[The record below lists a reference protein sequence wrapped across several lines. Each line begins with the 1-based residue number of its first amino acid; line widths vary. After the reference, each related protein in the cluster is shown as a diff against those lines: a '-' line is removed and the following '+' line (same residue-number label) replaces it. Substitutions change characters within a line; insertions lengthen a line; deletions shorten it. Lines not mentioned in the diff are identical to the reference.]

1 MKNWPPHIRRRPRH
15 VRVPAFS
22 PVPLRTR
29 SDGWTPQRQ
38 ADFLGALAE
47 TGSVLAAARRVGMS
61 RESAYRLRRREE
73 AVSFAASW
81 DAALGR
87 AVDPRRKVTADER
100 ARRAVD
106 GLLKPHFWQGKHVGN
121 ERKTDA
127 CAILGHVAMLDRAE
141 RTRRARAEKSQRL
154 AGEGVSCSTGHAPPQ
169 RQASR

>member
-15 VRVPAFS
+15 VRVPAFV

-47 TGSVLAAARRVGMS
+47 TRSVLAAARRVGMS

-73 AVSFAASW
+73 AASFAASW

-87 AVDPRRKVTADER
+87 PGELRRKFTADER
-100 ARRAVD
+100 ARRALD
-106 GLLKPHFWQGKHVGN
+106 GLLKPHFWQGKHVGT
-121 ERKTDA
+121 ERKADVSA
-127 CAILGHVAMLDRAE
+127 LLAHVAMLDRAE
-141 RTRRARAEKSQRL
+141 CTRRALAERSQRL
-154 AGEGVSCSTGHAPPQ
+154 ADEGV
-169 RQASR
+169 